1 MVIQHEVT
9 EVVSY
14 KLYNIEGKLMDEFNL
29 SEFGE
34 NLILKTSSLPPGIY
48 NLIGMN
54 VKGNFILPLIFYCF
68 VESFVW

>member
-54 VKGNFILPLIFYCF
+54 VKGNIHNEKILK
-68 VESFVW
+68 E